1 MKDQNHSQIVMD
13 LQPFQCWDTESVQL
27 KCVDYA
33 SNCRLVVLILKSR
46 KACWYGFC
54 LFFVCLLWKQVGFQI
69 KQEDVYKRQV
79 VRILAQT
86 LYKYSDCWLVRRK
99 NCSGKAVLSVG
110 FHVQVVQI
118 RDYRFISVYECSSV
132 PLPPDF
138 KLFLYVFHHMWFF
151 FPVGTYKFL
160 SEFECYWLNWGI
172 LLVGN
177 GKVN

>member
-1 MKDQNHSQIVMD
+1 M
-13 LQPFQCWDTESVQL
+13 QL

-86 LYKYSDCWLVRRK
+86 LYKYSDRWLVRRK
-99 NCSGKAVLSVG
+99 NCSGMAVLSVG
-110 FHVQVVQI
+110 FRVQVVQI
-118 RDYRFISVYECSSV
+118 RDYRFISVYDCSSV
-132 PLPPDF
+132 PLAVSPI
-138 KLFLYVFHHMWFF
+138 VFSDCSAGLLLK
-151 FPVGTYKFL
+151 FPGNMGLK
-160 SEFECYWLNWGI
+160 SED
-172 LLVGN
+172 
-177 GKVN
+177 